1 MKKIVL
7 LNGLISGLIVTGF
20 MVYGTLTCYNDP
32 ENFEPNMVLG
42 YLGFLLAFSFVFI
55 GIRQYRNKI
64 NGGSITFGKGFLIGL
79 YISLIASTMYVVA
92 WCIEFYTYMP
102 DFMERYAD
110 YMIKTAQEKGASAAE
125 IEAQKA
131 EIAGYASM
139 YKTPIGVVLLTYF
152 EILPIG
158 ILISLI
164 SAAILRKKKIS

>member
-1 MKKIVL
+1 MKNIVL
-7 LNGLISGLIVTGF
+7 KNGLISGLIVTAF

-64 NGGSITFGKGFLIGL
+64 NDGTITFGKGFLIGF
-79 YISLIASTMYVVA
+79 YISLIASTMYVLA

-102 DFMERYAD
+102 DFMERYSD
-110 YMIKTAQEKGASAAE
+110 YMLKTAQEKGATVAE
-125 IEAQKA
+125 IDAQKA
-131 EIAGYASM
+131 EMAKYAGI
-139 YKTPIGVVLLTYF
+139 YKSPIGVVLLTYF

-164 SAAILRKKKIS
+164 SAAILRKRKA